1 MPFGLTMGTERANAL
16 QVCSETIFLDQN
28 DQNPFFSCQQSI
40 QDELI
45 KRGYSPEAGESMQLS
60 TVSSC

>member
-16 QVCSETIFLDQN
+16 QVCYEFDFFLLESLKH
-28 DQNPFFSCQQSI
+28 FFCQQSI

-45 KRGYSPEAGESMQLS
+45 KRGYSPEAGELTQRSMAS
-60 TVSSC
+60 KY